1 MRIVVSAVNFSE
13 GGPLTVLRDCLSAA
27 RSCLHADTEIIALVH
42 RAQLIDVPGIR
53 LIEYPDAK
61 SSWFRRIVLE
71 YRDFRVLSRELRPDF
86 WLSLHDVS
94 PRLDNGVRQAVY
106 CHNPVPFFRPSIQ
119 DVRLDPTLLAFRL
132 AYRFFYR
139 FNIHSNAAVVVQQEW
154 LRTEFVRRFGA
165 ARVIV
170 AHPDVTDL
178 PAPAHAA
185 RDPETLSLLY
195 PTVPRG
201 FKNIELLCE
210 AIRLLPPGL
219 QRRPELVVTIDGTE
233 NSYARFVVDRY
244 GDLPGMRFVGR
255 QSRAEMARR
264 YAEAD
269 ALLFP
274 SRLETWGLPI
284 TEAKQFDL
292 PMIVAEQRYARE
304 TVGNYHSALFLP
316 ADRPDIWSSAIAAA
330 AQGQPSWKTVKADP
344 PAPPF
349 AQGWAQLWS
358 LLLS

>member
-27 RSCLHADTEIIALVH
+27 RSCLPADTEIIALVH
-42 RAQLIDVPGIR
+42 RARLIDIPGIR
-53 LIEYPDAK
+53 LIEFPGAK

-71 YRDFRVLSRELRPDF
+71 YRDFRTLSRELRPDF

-94 PRLDNGVRQAVY
+94 PRLDAGVRQAVY
-106 CHNPVPFFRPSIQ
+106 CHNPVPFFRPRIQ

-154 LRTEFVRRFGA
+154 LRDEFIRRFGPA
-165 ARVIV
+165 QVIV

-178 PAPAHAA
+178 PAPAHAT
-185 RDPETLSLLY
+185 RDPGTLSLFY

-210 AIRLLPPGL
+210 AMRALPPGL
-219 QRRPELVVTIDGTE
+219 PRRPELAVTIDGTE
-233 NSYARFVVDRY
+233 NRYARFIVDRY
-244 GDLPGMRFVGR
+244 CDIPGLSFVGR
-255 QSRAEMARR
+255 QSRSEMARR
-264 YAEAD
+264 YATCD

-284 TEAKQFDL
+284 TEAKQFGK
-292 PMIVAEQRYARE
+292 PVIVANEPYARE
-304 TVGNYHSALFLP
+304 TVGTYDAAMFLP
-316 ADRPDIWSSAIAAA
+316 SDQPARWRNAIMEAARGNA
-330 AQGQPSWKTVKADP
+330 PWKPVSLPSP
-344 PAPPF
+344 GLPF
-349 AQGWAQLWS
+349 AASWRELWS